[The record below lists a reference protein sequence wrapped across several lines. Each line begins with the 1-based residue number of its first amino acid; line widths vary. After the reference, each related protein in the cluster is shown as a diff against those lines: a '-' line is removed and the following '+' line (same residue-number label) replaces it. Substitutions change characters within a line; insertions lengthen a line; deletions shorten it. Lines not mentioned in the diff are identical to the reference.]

1 MEDRSAEDFK
11 VFGTQP
17 PPGWADDA
25 PEEGEGPD
33 GQFEV
38 IPENWP
44 AVRVF
49 LACSTQWD
57 RGASGQLVGLK
68 WASVEIAMRRKG
80 ISEDEQD
87 DCWERVTWM
96 ERIAVD
102 EFMKR
107 AKA

>member
-1 MEDRSAEDFK
+1 M
-11 VFGTQP
+11 
-17 PPGWADDA
+17 
-25 PEEGEGPD
+25 
-33 GQFEV
+33 
-38 IPENWP
+38 
-44 AVRVF
+44 RVF

-57 RGASGQLVGLK
+57 RGASGQMVGLK

-80 ISEDEQD
+80 IAEVEQD

-102 EFMKR
+102 EFAER